1 MSFHIVSQLDEI
13 DDKDLPFVQSTP
25 RASFGQKLLSCE
37 ELLNLSNLTAADLA
51 ATANTNDES
60 TGNDRNYIKKKFC

>member
-1 MSFHIVSQLDEI
+1 M
-13 DDKDLPFVQSTP
+13 QSTP

-37 ELLNLSNLTAADLA
+37 ELLNLSNLNAADLA

-60 TGNDRNYIKKKFC
+60 TGNDRKNNKKKYY